1 MIIGDDEV
9 AKGEVTVKALRQKDW
24 AEGDTA
30 NNQVRV
36 ALDDL
41 AEHIMSQWT
50 ENDLGQ
56 GF

>member
-1 MIIGDDEV
+1 MF
-9 AKGEVTVKALRQKDW
+9 GEVTVKAMRQKDW

-50 ENDLGQ
+50 ENDLGH
-56 GF
+56 GI